1 MFNAAIQLLMQKE
14 RRMRLGGYD
23 VEAFD
28 RDNATVAGTK
38 ITRGELEELVGA
50 MKSLPDFRIDDL
62 SDPKAIL
69 YNDFVSFR
77 LSAPHDGWVS
87 TAGSGYNTRQA
98 DFCLRTPYA
107 LKLNKFLAVELDK
120 RGL

>member
-1 MFNAAIQLLMQKE
+1 MFNTAIQHLMQRE
-14 RRMRLGGYD
+14 RRMRLWGYD

-28 RDNATVAGTK
+28 RDNATVGGTK

-50 MKSLPDFRIDDL
+50 MKSLPDFRIDNL

-69 YNDFVSFR
+69 YKDFVNFR
-77 LSAPHDGWVS
+77 LTAPHDGWVS
-87 TAGSGYNTRQA
+87 AVGDGYNARQA

-107 LKLNKFLAVELDK
+107 IKLNGFLCSELV
-120 RGL
+120 